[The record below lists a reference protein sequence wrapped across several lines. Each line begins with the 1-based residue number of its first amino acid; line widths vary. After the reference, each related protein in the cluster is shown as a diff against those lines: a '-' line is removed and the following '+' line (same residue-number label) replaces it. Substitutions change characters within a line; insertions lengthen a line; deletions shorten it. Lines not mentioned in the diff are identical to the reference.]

1 MRIDHYAYQ
10 RATKVAGIGLL
21 IQVLIGTVLLVF
33 GLSSP
38 QEAGLETRGD
48 TALTFAALYVLGGTL
63 VWLGLV
69 AIFHQHKLER
79 LEALEEDEL
88 AAARAGTSSIF
99 DAATDELRVAARRLR
114 LMHKWLM
121 PTISLSLAGLVGGLA
136 WWMWGRVQTVAA
148 DLETFHL
155 TDQLGWAVAIC
166 LAFATISFIFSRF
179 VAGMAT
185 LTAWQ
190 NLRGGAAYMVG
201 NAVVILAVAVGIG
214 FRFFKNDEVIR
225 GIATAIPI
233 FMIFPVTVE
242 IVLNFILN
250 LYRPRIP
257 GQTPRPAF
265 DSKVLSYLA
274 APDSIVRS
282 INEAVNY
289 QFGFDV
295 TSSWGYQLLLRSFF
309 WLLAFGA
316 GVLVLLN
323 TMVVVEPHQQAVRL
337 RGGEVVG
344 DVHGSGIMW
353 KLPWPLETAAVYDV
367 GRVRRLVLTARRQ
380 RPAAAGRPGFVEV
393 HLWSNEMKTD
403 ADLDPFIVRGSTV
416 SIDDA
421 GAGASLGRVD
431 LASLAELEPAIAPP
445 LEVEAAEAAGDLYS
459 LIDAE
464 IVLEYRIKDEGPAGL
479 PAYLRF
485 APDTRLPHRA
495 GLTMRKAALKALA
508 LREITHHLS
517 QLTLDEV
524 LVHQRADLA
533 RELRA
538 RVQAAFDDQAA
549 GVELVTVLLPTV
561 RPSGSAAAAF
571 EELAISVQARQQRI
585 AQTER
590 LVVGSL
596 TYWLGDPDLA
606 EPVAEAMIDFE
617 RAQAEHDRVSGE
629 LGPDAPKS
637 RALAADLKQKR
648 DKVERLLR
656 AGGGRAAQRLADSEK
671 KRWIDLMLARG
682 EASRVQGQLPAYLAA
697 PRLFRE
703 RENMRRLADGLTG
716 LRNKYLIAIDP
727 ERVDINFEMPN
738 LTSPLDLSDVIKQGE
753 TGP

>member
-33 GLSSP
+33 GLTSP
-38 QEAGLETRGD
+38 QRAGLETRGD

-69 AIFHQHKLER
+69 VIFHQHKLER

-214 FRFFKNDEVIR
+214 FRFFENDQVIR

-242 IVLNFILN
+242 IVLNFFLN

-337 RGGEVVG
+337 RGGEIVG

-393 HLWSNEMKTD
+393 HLWSAEMKTD
-403 ADLDPFIVRGSTV
+403 GELDPFIVRGSTV
-416 SIDDA
+416 SIDGA
-421 GAGASLGRVD
+421 GAGASLPRVD
-431 LASLAELEPAIAPP
+431 LASLAELEPAEPPP
-445 LEVEAAEAAGDLYS
+445 LEIPRAEPASDVYS

-464 IVLEYRIKDEGPAGL
+464 IILEYRIKDEGPDGL
-479 PAYLRF
+479 LAYLRF
-485 APDTRLPHRA
+485 APDTRISHGG
-495 GLTMRKAALKALA
+495 GLTMREAALKALA
-508 LREITHHLS
+508 LREMTHHLS
-517 QLTLDEV
+517 QVTLDEA
-524 LVHQRADLA
+524 LV
-533 RELRA
+533 
-538 RVQAAFDDQAA
+538 
-549 GVELVTVLLPTV
+549 
-561 RPSGSAAAAF
+561 
-571 EELAISVQARQQRI
+571 
-585 AQTER
+585 
-590 LVVGSL
+590 
-596 TYWLGDPDLA
+596 
-606 EPVAEAMIDFE
+606 
-617 RAQAEHDRVSGE
+617 
-629 LGPDAPKS
+629 
-637 RALAADLKQKR
+637 
-648 DKVERLLR
+648 
-656 AGGGRAAQRLADSEK
+656 
-671 KRWIDLMLARG
+671 
-682 EASRVQGQLPAYLAA
+682 
-697 PRLFRE
+697 
-703 RENMRRLADGLTG
+703 
-716 LRNKYLIAIDP
+716 
-727 ERVDINFEMPN
+727 
-738 LTSPLDLSDVIKQGE
+738 
-753 TGP
+753 